1 MNSTQST
8 DTRNLVADVVE
19 ILGAAGWRPTWPAC
33 RNAMTDEMGSGV
45 AVHYNATRD
54 DAVHLEFSHAL
65 PGGVVETMYLDAT
78 LGATRIAKIILV
90 AADAPED

>member
-54 DAVHLEFSHAL
+54 DAVRLEFSHAL